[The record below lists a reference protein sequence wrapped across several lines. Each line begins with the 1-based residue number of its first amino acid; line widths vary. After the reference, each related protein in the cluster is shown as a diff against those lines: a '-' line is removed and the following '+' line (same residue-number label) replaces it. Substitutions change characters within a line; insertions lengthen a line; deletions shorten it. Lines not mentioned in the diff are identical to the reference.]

1 MGSAAFKRF
10 ILTFIRS
17 CNEYHNRT
25 PVIQKNRSLIWP
37 ITEAAIEGIAGAG
50 SHRFD
55 DGVRTDFA
63 MIDITAASISQ
74 CVNSRHDMVALLD
87 YMAFQAL
94 QVAAL
99 IIPPE
104 ANPDNDIVHRAVGGA
119 IVPAETV
126 LEIIRRDPN
135 GPRAKKFRATLIIIL
150 GGCFC
155 RCTRWDTLEIS
166 EDLREDI
173 HAEADRILCDRNY
186 EFNSPLEEQ
195 IVLKCAAQLIEFVE
209 SLSESPAGRVL
220 AGYAGDK
227 LVLRVR
233 HFFMDESSPNFG
245 TMFPLQVLLHLLL
258 SSDAPITGIAWV
270 QNGVHT
276 AILRRCWIM
285 VRRGCLLSREDMRA
299 SELTLS
305 TLMNLYSCCHGQG
318 AMDEIFLKLI
328 AQWDLFSFF
337 ALCLLVAERMN
348 EVEDV
353 EKSMAETVKG
363 FNCDPTTLNEVVTPH
378 WFSVL
383 QRLIERERLRP
394 ILIDLT
400 AEELKMEAQMK
411 TRYRC
416 KCHPPGCIHGQGFT
430 SPPEV
435 TRTALDAWRNFGSK
449 LGLDEEKLLDRVAAQ
464 TRLGDESDNSDE
476 PLTFRGCSWVRCA
489 LYGDGSPRKMLCCV
503 NCKQFD
509 QMTNGS
515 SPRTLKGS
523 VLLLKMPKKRLARRE
538 A

>member
-135 GPRAKKFRATLIIIL
+135 GPRAKKFQ
-150 GGCFC
+150 
-155 RCTRWDTLEIS
+155 
-166 EDLREDI
+166 DLREDI

-220 AGYAGDK
+220 AG
-227 LVLRVR
+227 
-233 HFFMDESSPNFG
+233 
-245 TMFPLQVLLHLLL
+245 
-258 SSDAPITGIAWV
+258 
-270 QNGVHT
+270 
-276 AILRRCWIM
+276 
-285 VRRGCLLSREDMRA
+285 
-299 SELTLS
+299 
-305 TLMNLYSCCHGQG
+305 LMNLYSCCHGQG

-503 NCKQFD
+503 NCKQ
-509 QMTNGS
+509 MTNGS